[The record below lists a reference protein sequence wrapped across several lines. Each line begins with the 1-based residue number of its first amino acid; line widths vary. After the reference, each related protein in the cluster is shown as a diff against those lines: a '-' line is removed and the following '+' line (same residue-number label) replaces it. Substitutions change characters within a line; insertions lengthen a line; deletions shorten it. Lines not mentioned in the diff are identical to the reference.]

1 MTPQTKRDA
10 LMATYQ
16 DLLEDLAMLERN
28 QRNTTLS
35 PTDRQALDREWD
47 DCMREI
53 TQMEAL
59 LEQMDWEA
67 AQQAEDDRPDCS
79 RCAGCAYCE
88 DSAPGYDEGDEI

>member
-16 DLLEDLAMLERN
+16 DLLNDLAMLERN
-28 QRNTTLS
+28 QPLS

-53 TQMEAL
+53 TQVEAL
-59 LEQMDWEA
+59 LDQLDWEA

>member
-16 DLLEDLAMLERN
+16 DLLNDLAMLERKHP
-28 QRNTTLS
+28 LS
-35 PTDRQALDREWD
+35 PTDQQTLDREWD
-47 DCMREI
+47 NCMQEI
-53 TQMEAL
+53 TQVEAL

-67 AQQAEDDRPDCS
+67 AQREEDDRPDCS

-88 DSAPGYDEGDEI
+88 ESAPGYDEGDEI